1 MNDALFID
9 LVKEEKETLN
19 RFKEMTDKDRED
31 FLKKV
36 ESRKK
41 KGQPEGE
48 FKAKFKPGGPQD
60 YIDL

>member
-1 MNDALFID
+1 M
-9 LVKEEKETLN
+9 VSEEKDTIN
-19 RFKEMTDKDRED
+19 RIKEMSQADKEQ

-41 KGQPEGE
+41 KNQPAEY
-48 FKAKFKPGGPQD
+48 KANFKPGGPQD